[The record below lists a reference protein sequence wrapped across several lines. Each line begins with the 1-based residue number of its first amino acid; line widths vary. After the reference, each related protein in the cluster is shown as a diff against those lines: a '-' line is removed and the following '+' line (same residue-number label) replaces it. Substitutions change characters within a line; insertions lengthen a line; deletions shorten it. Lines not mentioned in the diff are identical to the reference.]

1 VADGAVWVQHL
12 VSISKLEIGILINAF
27 DVVKF

>member
-27 DVVKF
+27 DVLKF